1 MVSIEWLPL
10 TLKFAEEMHRLKRGE
25 DFMDLIDAALHVQLQ
40 STQRKTLAGVHA
52 GSAVAELDCEILD
65 DAVWFSVWVAPNYRR
80 KGVGLEAVRYLQ
92 RWAKQLQGC
101 ARLVGAV
108 EPMNTPSQRLMERA
122 GFTVSAKPDEEDG
135 MLRAELLLVV

>member
-25 DFMDLIDAALHVQLQ
+25 DFVDLIDPALHVQLQ
-40 STQRKTLAGVHA
+40 STRRKTLAGVHA
-52 GSAVAELDCEILD
+52 GSAVAELDCEILG
-65 DAVWFSVWVAPNYRR
+65 DAVWFSVWVAPNLRR
-80 KGVGLEAVRYLQ
+80 KGVGLAAMQHLQ
-92 RWAKQLQGC
+92 AWTKQQGC

-108 EPMNTPSQRLMERA
+108 EPMNTPSRRLMERA

-135 MLRAELLLVV
+135 MLRAELVLA

>member
-25 DFMDLIDAALHVQLQ
+25 DFVDLIDPALHVQLQ
-40 STQRKTLAGVHA
+40 SPRRKTLAGVHA
-52 GSAVAELDCEILD
+52 GSAVAELDCEILG
-65 DAVWFSVWVAPNYRR
+65 DAVWFSVWVAPNLRR
-80 KGVGLEAVRYLQ
+80 KGVGLAAMQHLQ
-92 RWAKQLQGC
+92 AWTKQQGC

-108 EPMNTPSQRLMERA
+108 EPMNTPSRRLMERA

-135 MLRAELLLVV
+135 MLRAELVLA